1 MNKIGNKIRI
11 MREERG
17 VSQEKLAF
25 DLDISQ
31 PSYARL
37 EKQDDRISI
46 TRLIEIANVLKTTVS
61 ELIDE
66 KTQKV
71 INQQGS
77 DSASAYNVDTI
88 NTIIN
93 ADKEHIQTLRDEI
106 SFLRE
111 MLCEKIVWKEFMPI

>member
-77 DSASAYNVDTI
+77 EGSQAYNVDTI

-93 ADKEHIQTLRDEI
+93 ADKEHIGTLKEEI
-106 SFLRE
+106 IFLRN
-111 MLCEKIVWKEFMPI
+111 LLKNK

>member
-1 MNKIGNKIRI
+1 MNKVGDKIRRL
-11 MREERG
+11 RENMG
-17 VSQEKLAF
+17 YSQEVLATE
-25 DLDISQ
+25 LGLTQ

-37 EKQDDRISI
+37 EKQDERINI
-46 TRLIEIANVLKTTVS
+46 TRLIQIASILKTTVA

-77 DSASAYNVDTI
+77 DNSQAYNVDTI

-93 ADKEHIQTLRDEI
+93 SDKEHIATLKEEI
-106 SFLRE
+106 TFLRY
-111 MLCEKIVWKEFMPI
+111 LLNHNQT

>member
-111 MLCEKIVWKEFMPI
+111 MLMEKK

>member
-1 MNKIGNKIRI
+1 MNKIVNKIRI
-11 MREERG
+11 MSEERG

-77 DSASAYNVDTI
+77 ESPHAYVDS
-88 NTIIN
+88 IIN

-111 MLCEKIVWKEFMPI
+111 MLMEKK